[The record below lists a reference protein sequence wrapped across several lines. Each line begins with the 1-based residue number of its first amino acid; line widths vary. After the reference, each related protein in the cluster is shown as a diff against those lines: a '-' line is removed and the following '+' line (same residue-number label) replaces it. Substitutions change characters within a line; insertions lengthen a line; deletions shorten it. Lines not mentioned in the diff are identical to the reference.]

1 MTVTNNTSSP
11 LEESDADRRRG
22 ILDHNALS
30 VDLVSALAGDRPLKE
45 AEKNRLDN
53 LKKSRGLRFFSD
65 LLYSI
70 THQFFPPEVAEDL
83 WLKSCG
89 TKISCRRCWEGMS
102 GQSLPR
108 WITFRT

>member
-1 MTVTNNTSSP
+1 MKVPNNNSSSF
-11 LEESDADRRRG
+11 EETDADRRRG
-22 ILDHNALS
+22 ILDDNALS
-30 VDLVSALAGDRPLKE
+30 VDLASAVAGDRLLTE
-45 AEKNRLDN
+45 AEEHHLNDLRV
-53 LKKSRGLRFFSD
+53 SRGLRFFSD